1 MLLSIVSLWASTTAV
16 ASIECFFLGGEK
28 SQVRQCWL
36 VWSLFDVLFVCG
48 FFGSFVCQIF
58 YAVFIS
64 PSVAY
69 WVQWMLSLF
78 VLRFC
83 LAWSHQH
90 ITLVCYF
97 CSIRHH
103 TSPHSFK
110 KRMCE
115 TNNEDHF
122 VKHCTAQLTILNDT
136 HFLINT
142 LCVCH
147 IGSQWPLS
155 LFGWIWFVC
164 LHSCYL

>member
-1 MLLSIVSLWASTTAV
+1 MSQYNCCCIYWMFLSGGWEEPSASMLA
-16 ASIECFFLGGEK
+16 
-28 SQVRQCWL
+28 RL
-36 VWSLFDVLFVCG
+36 VPVWCFVCLW